1 MWEKSDDSVAKSI
14 QTVSLF
20 IIVSFHH
27 YQNIPAE
34 IRYPDVSVSVKKMF
48 NASICMTSKG
58 GHTAT
63 KLISAQNDLM
73 EALLLTMSTQLLNQN
88 LLCYLLALAAQ
99 TWFNL

>member
-1 MWEKSDDSVAKSI
+1 MKSI

-27 YQNIPAE
+27 YQNILAE
-34 IRYPDVSVSVKKMF
+34 IRYPDVSVLVKKMF

-58 GHTAT
+58 GQNAAT

-73 EALLLTMSTQLLNQN
+73 EALLLTLSTQLL
-88 LLCYLLALAAQ
+88 
-99 TWFNL
+99 

>member
-1 MWEKSDDSVAKSI
+1 MKSI

-20 IIVSFHH
+20 IIISFHH

-34 IRYPDVSVSVKKMF
+34 IRYPDVSVVKKML

-58 GHTAT
+58 SHAAT
-63 KLISAQNDLM
+63 KLISAQNDFM
-73 EALLLTMSTQLLNQN
+73 EALLLTLSTQLLNQN

-99 TWFNL
+99 T